1 MPGSN
6 IVCLMVGHR
15 RMAPRTFM
23 PLLVVGIGLKLG
35 VLWAGGK
42 LFEDQIK
49 TFLDVIE
56 RYQWWIV
63 IGLFAITFVQSA
75 NRVRRSVPEVIEE
88 IEHPVAPQ
96 DAARYGAGMDG
107 GTDTK

>member
-1 MPGSN
+1 M
-6 IVCLMVGHR
+6 
-15 RMAPRTFM
+15 
-23 PLLVVGIGLKLG
+23 GIGLKLA

-88 IEHPVAPQ
+88 IERTQVAPSRTRGRATVQ
-96 DAARYGAGMDG
+96 GWTGAPTPNEPCRRGHGQPRAGSGRPAHG
-107 GTDTK
+107 GW